1 MKKLCLLLAV
11 VMALSLC
18 GCHTEETDRDREKK
32 SSVSADKAL
41 EQAMDA
47 LTLGSEEGGAVMI
60 GADGTL
66 TTPQNSGMAAILSQ
80 YVRYKVENVEED
92 GDNAVATLNISA
104 PDSVT
109 LIKQVME
116 KCDDP
121 ASQEFQDELVK
132 ILDNEPPMLDFSV
145 DVQLQKTDEGWGI
158 VPSFE
163 LSNALTGGLAA
174 EYRKMYEQLM
184 DGMLEGGEQ

>member
-1 MKKLCLLLAV
+1 MKKLCLLLAAL
-11 VMALSLC
+11 MALSLC
-18 GCHTEETDRDREKK
+18 GCHAEETSRDREKK

-41 EQAMDA
+41 EQSLDA
-47 LTLGSEEGGAVMI
+47 LTVGAEEGSAVMV

-66 TTPQNSGMAAILSQ
+66 TTPENSGMAAILSQ
-80 YVRYKVENVEED
+80 YVRYEVETVEED
-92 GDNAVATLNISA
+92 GDTAVATVNITA

-109 LIKQVME
+109 VLKQVME
-116 KCDDP
+116 VSDDP
-121 ASQEFQDELVK
+121 ASQEFQDQLTKVLE
-132 ILDNEPPMLDFSV
+132 NEPPMMDFSV
-145 DVQLQKTDEGWGI
+145 EVQLQKTDEGWGI

-174 EYRKMYEQLM
+174 EYRNLYEQLM